1 MPPGSRASG
10 GSARGTRGGRGGRG
24 RGASSQSNDS
34 PLQSNTSTSNGAQ
47 DDSGVGASTSGTL
60 AKVAIEISSGR
71 STPTGS
77 RTPLNSDTKSRGP
90 SRFRPKNVRRDEAER
105 KRLEDDRNR
114 DLASKIKA
122 EERELRAEERRA
134 RRGRG
139 RGAASRGLV
148 RRTVTANG
156 PFSAISSENVKNNS
170 DRGGWASGL
179 GFGGGSTRN
188 AFRQDPENR
197 IRYHPRREHE
207 ARVNI
212 DLLNGL
218 TDGHAP
224 DGSPLYQPSRY
235 TQSSVGNLPIGMH
248 RTLHQ
253 DPEIKVK
260 TQAELEAED
269 RQSSDDEGNL
279 FVDAPATDSHDIG
292 MDDDNEIWHAAPKT
306 QVKVKA
312 EPGTE
317 EETEGVDMAD
327 IPEAPK
333 APSSP
338 EMRKKPTVDEHGLAT
353 DTDEAATAEKLKR
366 KKKIAEDPEFMH
378 SVMDMEAL
386 LRILSFKTPT
396 ESAEGED
403 AKEDEDPGKDD
414 QLFLFQFPPILPPLV
429 NPSKGLEEQ
438 PEAIGLASSDNE
450 PRVKLEGGVEASR
463 SANTTMGLPSEGGYI
478 GRLNVRKSGKV
489 ELDWG
494 GITLSVGM
502 GIETDFLTT
511 AMIIE
516 QKENVESAEESAGS
530 AYGMGQ
536 IFGQFAVGIPC
547 EDEEEWI
554 PDIEDIMAVARG
566 ENPP

>member
-1 MPPGSRASG
+1 MPPGLRA
-10 GSARGTRGGRGGRG
+10 GGRGGRG
-24 RGASSQSNDS
+24 RGASSQN
-34 PLQSNTSTSNGAQ
+34 A
-47 DDSGVGASTSGTL
+47 ASTRSSADDL
-60 AKVAIEISSGR
+60 APSSETPSQINDNPGATSKVPATARGDIPSGR
-71 STPTGS
+71 STPQ
-77 RTPLNSDTKSRGP
+77 TPAAASQSTR
-90 SRFRPKNVRRDEAER
+90 RFKPKNIRRDEAER
-105 KRLEDDRNR
+105 RKLEEERNR

-139 RGAASRGLV
+139 RGGMPRGLI

-156 PFSAISSENVKNNS
+156 PLSAIASENVRADS
-170 DRGGWASGL
+170 GRDGWASGS
-179 GFGGGSTRN
+179 GSGAKN
-188 AFRQDPENR
+188 ARTPLMLDSENR
-197 IRYHPRREHE
+197 VRYYPRREHE

-224 DGSPLYQPSRY
+224 DGTPLYQPSRY
-235 TQSSVGNLPIGMH
+235 TQKTVGNLPIGMH

-279 FVDAPATDSHDIG
+279 FVDEPVRDPRDIG
-292 MDDDNEIWHAAPKT
+292 MDNDNEVWHAAPKN
-306 QVKVKA
+306 QARVKA

-317 EETEGVDMAD
+317 EAGVDVDMAD

-333 APSSP
+333 APPSP
-338 EMRKKPTVDEHGLAT
+338 EVRKKPVVDDDGLAA
-353 DTDEAATAEKLKR
+353 DAATEKAKR
-366 KKKIAEDPEFMH
+366 KEKRIAEDTEFMH
-378 SVMDMEAL
+378 STTDLETL
-386 LRILSFKTPT
+386 LRTLSFTAP
-396 ESAEGED
+396 A
-403 AKEDEDPGKDD
+403 EDEDGQGKDD

-429 NPSKGLEEQ
+429 KPPDDPDGNPER
-438 PEAIGLASSDNE
+438 IGPNSSDGDSPVTLGDDIE
-450 PRVKLEGGVEASR
+450 
-463 SANTTMGLPSEGGYI
+463 TTRNSMGLPAEGGFI

-494 GITLSVGM
+494 GTTLDVGM
-502 GIETDFLTT
+502 ATETDFLTS

-516 QKENVESAEESAGS
+516 QKENVETAEESAGY

-536 IFGQFAVGIPC
+536 VFGGFVLALPC
-547 EDEEEWI
+547 EDEDEWD
-554 PDIEDIMAVARG
+554 PDIEDIMRAARG
-566 ENPP
+566 EAAN